1 MVGSLVQVT
10 LRDILCASLS
20 LDDALSAI
28 QNAGASDPDNAETLY
43 GLARAVEEIILRRPG
58 LASTKFTE
66 LTVRLSFGQDPIMPE
81 LVMLL
86 DTRYTSGYRRA
97 ESELLPDLKAL
108 PQLLDVLGE
117 LTQATETALRLNLRP
132 LVTFLTDEI
141 LLTLEAIFNR
151 FHEPA
156 SILALHEVHYLTYN
170 LVNAALFDCAEALLN
185 RLLAMARQMKLESL
199 ADEIAFDE
207 ACALTELGMYEE
219 TRKMLEEIDR
229 KARLSEDSR
238 RLAQTALQLS
248 LNDTRDDG
256 VPYEAARILAD
267 KAARLYKEGTQSGI
281 WTGSDL
287 ALVLL
292 DIGSNILVTGWR
304 EAVPQAVGWLRDAS
318 DEYQILHDMNANQS
332 FFHYK
337 CLAALGLAH
346 GLLGDHASVERAISY
361 LQGAKSIVENLEKS
375 GFDCGPEASR
385 CDHALGWIC
394 LSTDSNEFWN
404 VGIEAFKRAIKAR
417 EDLLAK
423 AGISELELIS
433 SRAGLALSLMR
444 SSNESNADA
453 EEQLREAL
461 AQYIR
466 LSPTDRRAYTEIA
479 IAAFNIIWLS
489 LRHGTT
495 MPTRLLR
502 LLDDVDKML
511 SDATPSDDNVFIQG
525 ASLVIPYVSSSW
537 TQLSRRA
544 RRIIEDR
551 SDLSGIASVMM
562 GLATAKLNA
571 PAVSP
576 ESGLR
581 VLSPID
587 DMVRLADPL
596 LAQYWEAQTQL
607 AQTIRQFYEHKSF
620 SELASGLYEAA
631 VSLKKVESTDSPFEE
646 ASEFIRATS
655 SSFSGV
661 LLRFAAALEKQ
672 YGPVIDRSKYPSV
685 PEASAEGQY
694 SFILAEDWM
703 NLAKITDSYLQ
714 MTEQSELSKALPYLN
729 AIFSNITRTFL
740 MMDSVAMVDR
750 RVIAFL
756 GEEMN
761 RRFYLRT

>member
-1 MVGSLVQVT
+1 MAGSLVQVT

-28 QNAGASDPDNAETLY
+28 QSAGASDPDNAETFY

-58 LASTKFTE
+58 LASTKFME
-66 LTVRLSFGQDPIMPE
+66 LTVRLSFGRDSIMPE

-86 DTRYTSGYRRA
+86 DTRYTSGFRRA

-117 LTQATETALRLNLRP
+117 LTEATETALRLNLRP
-132 LVTFLTDEI
+132 LVAFLTDE
-141 LLTLEAIFNR
+141 LLITLEAIFNR
-151 FHEPA
+151 FHEA
-156 SILALHEVHYLTYN
+156 TTTLALHEVHHLTYS
-170 LVNAALFDCAEALLN
+170 LMNAALFDCAEALLN

-207 ACALTELGMYEE
+207 ACALTELGMFEE
-219 TRKMLEEIDR
+219 TRMMLEEIER
-229 KARLSEDSR
+229 KARLNGDSR

-256 VPYEAARILAD
+256 IPYEAARSLAE
-267 KAARLYKEGTQSGI
+267 KAARLYKQGTQSGACVD
-281 WTGSDL
+281 SDL
-287 ALVLL
+287 ALALL

-304 EAVPQAVGWLRDAS
+304 EAVPQAIDWLLDAS
-318 DEYQILHDMNANQS
+318 KAYDALHDTNTNQS

-337 CLAALGLAH
+337 CLAALGIAH
-346 GLLGDHASVERAISY
+346 GLLGDHASVERAINY
-361 LQGAKSIVENLEKS
+361 LQEAKSIVEGLEKS
-375 GFDCGPEASR
+375 GIDCGPEASR
-385 CDHALGWIC
+385 CDHAIGWMC
-394 LSTDSNEFWN
+394 LCTDSNELWPA
-404 VGIEAFKRAIKAR
+404 GIEAFKRAIKAR
-417 EDLLAK
+417 EVLMAK

-433 SRAGLALSLMR
+433 SRVGLALSLVR
-444 SSNESNADA
+444 ASNDSNPAA
-453 EEQLREAL
+453 EESLREAL
-461 AQYIR
+461 IQYAR
-466 LSPTDRRAYTEIA
+466 LFPTDRRAYTEIA
-479 IAAFNIIWLS
+479 IASFNTIWLN
-489 LRHGTT
+489 LRHGTVL
-495 MPTRLLR
+495 PPRLMG

-511 SDATPSDDNVFIQG
+511 SDAVPSEDNIFIQG
-525 ASLVIPYVSSSW
+525 ASLVIPYISSSW
-537 TQLSRRA
+537 GQLSRRA
-544 RRIIEDR
+544 KKIIDNQ

-571 PAVSP
+571 PAVNP

-596 LAQYWEAQTQL
+596 LAQYWEAQTEL
-607 AQTIRQFYEHKSF
+607 AQTIREFYEHKSF
-620 SELASGLYEAA
+620 SELASGLYGAA
-631 VSLKKVESTDSPFEE
+631 VSMRMVESTDSPFEE

-655 SSFSGV
+655 GSFSGV

-672 YGPVIDRSKYPSV
+672 YGNVIDRSKYPSV
-685 PEASAEGQY
+685 PETSIEGEY

-714 MTEQSELSKALPYLN
+714 MAEDAELSKALPYLN

-740 MMDSVAMVDR
+740 MMDNVAMVDR
-750 RVIAFL
+750 RVVAFL